1 MRRNLGMVL
10 LAVYLILVGFFA
22 LVPLG
27 IPGIG
32 NLLALLA
39 IVTGILILI
48 GK

>member
-1 MRRNLGMVL
+1 MRRNLGMLL
-10 LAVYLILVGFFA
+10 LAVYLLLSGLFS

-27 IPGIG
+27 IVGLG

-39 IVTGILILI
+39 IVTGILILM